1 MTNQDGSRSE
11 EDDLLHYVKGSLRQ
25 SGYLRR
31 KPFTY
36 DLPSKDQRKARA
48 EFARIAHEEGIDKT
62 GTVEIVDKKGQEKE
76 IPASA
81 VPLMENMKPVAPPK
95 PVRVPI
101 SPYTVTVQR
110 LRKIAEIL
118 ARIPEST

>member
-1 MTNQDGSRSE
+1 MKNRDRSHSD

-25 SGYLRR
+25 SGYWRR
-31 KPFTY
+31 RPWTY
-36 DLPSKDQRKARA
+36 NLPKKNQRKARA
-48 EFARIAHEEGIDKT
+48 ELARIAHDEGTDKT
-62 GTVEIVDKKGQEKE
+62 GTVEIVDKKGEEKE

-81 VPLMENMKPVAPPK
+81 APIMENMKPVAPPK

-101 SPYTVTVQR
+101 SPYAATAQR

-118 ARIPEST
+118 ARSEAST